1 MTQPNGH
8 PLLSNPAGARAGSG
22 CARLLN
28 TCEAALRL
36 RLASGT
42 LQNWRSQG
50 QGPAFVRLGRA
61 VRYDETDL
69 ARFVEKGRLEA
80 DMGPVRLQGLKEGGE
95 R

>member
-1 MTQPNGH
+1 M
-8 PLLSNPAGARAGSG
+8 SPAGSPAGGG
-22 CARLLN
+22 CARLLD
-28 TCEAALRL
+28 TREAALRL

-69 ARFVEKGRLEA
+69 ARFVEKGRLGAESI
-80 DMGPVRLQGLKEGGE
+80 GRELQPTPEGG